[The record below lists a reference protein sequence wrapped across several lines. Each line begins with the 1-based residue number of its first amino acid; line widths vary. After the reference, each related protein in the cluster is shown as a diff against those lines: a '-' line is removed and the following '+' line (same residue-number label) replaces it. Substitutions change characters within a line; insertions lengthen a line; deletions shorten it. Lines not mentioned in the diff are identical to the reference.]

1 MKALRPN
8 PYESGWSRRG
18 AAGWLDGAVFGGG
31 VLAGAG
37 VLSHRWAV
45 AAAGLAM
52 TLAFGWAVLRKLEG
66 RISARGIT
74 WLITL
79 NGVLA
84 VAFLIFLLG
93 NSDVLGIGAILAA
106 VFVGPWVAS
115 AVTGVAR

>member
-1 MKALRPN
+1 MKALRPD
-8 PYESGWSRRG
+8 PYESAWSRRG
-18 AAGWLDGAVFGGG
+18 GVGWLDGAVFGGG

-45 AAAGLAM
+45 VVAGIAI
-52 TLAFGWAVLRKLEG
+52 TLAFGWVVLRKLEG
-66 RISARGIT
+66 RIAARGVA
-74 WLITL
+74 WLLIL

-93 NSDVLGIGAILAA
+93 NSDILGIGAILAG
-106 VFVGPWVAS
+106 VFVGPCVAS